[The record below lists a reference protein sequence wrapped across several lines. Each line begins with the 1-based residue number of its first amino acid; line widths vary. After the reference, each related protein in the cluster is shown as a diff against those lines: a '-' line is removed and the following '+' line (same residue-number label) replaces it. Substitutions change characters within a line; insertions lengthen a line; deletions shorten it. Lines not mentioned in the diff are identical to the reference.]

1 MRKGP
6 FSEFEENHPEV
17 VAIDSQGRSTGEVMD
32 FCKPICS
39 SHIHSTQA
47 Y

>member
-6 FSEFEENHPEV
+6 FSDFEENHPEV
-17 VAIDSQGRSTGEVMD
+17 VAIDSQGRSTGEIMD
-32 FCKPICS
+32 FCKLIRS
-39 SHIHSTQA
+39 DHILSAHA